1 MFFFFIGRRYPFLTL
16 IIGVAVLVVGLVIH
30 SPVTDLVGC
39 VGILMGGF
47 RILSMRRRGTT
58 DSNSGGWGPP
68 R

>member
-16 IIGVAVLVVGLVIH
+16 IIGAALLVVGVVIH
-30 SPVTDLVGC
+30 SPITDVIGC

-47 RILSMRRRGTT
+47 RTVSKRRRSITGGR
-58 DSNSGGWGPP
+58 SGGWGS